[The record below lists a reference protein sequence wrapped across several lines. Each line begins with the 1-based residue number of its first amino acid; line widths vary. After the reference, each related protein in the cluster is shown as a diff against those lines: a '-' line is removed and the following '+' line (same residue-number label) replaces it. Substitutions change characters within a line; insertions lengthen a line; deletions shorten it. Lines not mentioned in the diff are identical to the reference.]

1 VTFNHGVVGS
11 SPTALTKITKL
22 TLVALT
28 AAGPVFGQLQLRGNS
43 SSKDFAAAIY
53 TPPMRRTIWT
63 ALLVAL
69 WLVPGPVGLT
79 LFALAAYC
87 HGTIRTPK
95 ELRYRN
101 PLMKPHEYARLRR
114 SVMRSA
120 ADRTQ

>member
-1 VTFNHGVVGS
+1 
-11 SPTALTKITKL
+11 
-22 TLVALT
+22 
-28 AAGPVFGQLQLRGNS
+28 
-43 SSKDFAAAIY
+43 
-53 TPPMRRTIWT
+53 MRRTIWT

-69 WLVPGPVGLT
+69 WLLPGPVGLT

-87 HGTIRTPK
+87 HGVIRTPK